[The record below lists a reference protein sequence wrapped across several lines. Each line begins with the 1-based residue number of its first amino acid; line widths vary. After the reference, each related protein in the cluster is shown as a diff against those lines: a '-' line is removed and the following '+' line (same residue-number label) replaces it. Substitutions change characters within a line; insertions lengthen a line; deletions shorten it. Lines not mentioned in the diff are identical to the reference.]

1 MNSHFFPPATEIAAE
16 KKNKTGTGPGVKSEE
31 AKAKEEV
38 DDATVD
44 QLPSVPTTDPA
55 DPEHAQKKQ
64 KQDTDA

>member
-1 MNSHFFPPATEIAAE
+1 MNSRFFPPATENAAD
-16 KKNKTGTGPGVKSEE
+16 KKNITGTDPGVKSEE
-31 AKAKEEV
+31 ANAKEEV
-38 DDATVD
+38 DDTTVD